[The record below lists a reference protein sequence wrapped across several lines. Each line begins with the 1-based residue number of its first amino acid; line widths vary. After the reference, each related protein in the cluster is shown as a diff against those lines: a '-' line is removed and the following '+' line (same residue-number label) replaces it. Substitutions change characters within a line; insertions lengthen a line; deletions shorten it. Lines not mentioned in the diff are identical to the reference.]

1 LKKKQLIMM
10 AVFFALLIGVGT
22 LVYVGQRQ
30 AAHGD
35 LYYSGT
41 IETTQANLAFQV
53 SGRVLNIP
61 VREGQAVEKGQ
72 VIAELDMAELQS
84 RHDQAKANLDRAVKT
99 KNQLETALE
108 IYKNALPAEVARA
121 EAGAN
126 ALRSQLAELKAGAR
140 TQDIERANQAY
151 LGAKAV
157 MEDAKKNLDKFASLF
172 QKGTISEREFDAV
185 KLRYDMSL
193 REYERSKET
202 YDLAREGARKE
213 TIQTAQARVSEG
225 EAMLRQAQ
233 SNLKRIEAAKQDV
246 EAAQAQVDA
255 ARAALNQAQI
265 VLTYAKLKAPFMGV
279 VTSRNIEPGEVV
291 SAGREVLTV
300 SDLSQVD
307 VKIFVDETQIG
318 KVKHGQKVD
327 VKIDTF
333 PGKTYEGRVSFISS
347 EGEFT
352 PKIIQ
357 TRKERVKL
365 VYLVKVNI
373 PNPNYELKSGM
384 PADAWLR

>member
-1 LKKKQLIMM
+1 MKKKRLIMI
-10 AVFFALLIGVGT
+10 VLLVLLVGAAA
-22 LVYVGQRQ
+22 LVYFGQWKSR
-30 AAHGD
+30 HGE

-41 IETTQANLAFQV
+41 IEATQANLAFQV
-53 SGRVLNIP
+53 GGRVLAVP
-61 VREGQAVEKGQ
+61 VKEGQSVEKGQ
-72 VIAELDMAELQS
+72 VIAELDMAELKS
-84 RHDQAKANLDRAVKT
+84 RYDQAKANLDRALKT
-99 KNQLETALE
+99 KNQLKTALE

-121 EAGAN
+121 EAGTN
-126 ALRSQLAELKAGAR
+126 ALKSQLAELKAGAR

-157 MEDAKKNLDKFASLF
+157 MEDAKKNLDKYASLF

-185 KLRYDMSL
+185 KLRYDMSV

-202 YDLAREGARKE
+202 LDMVREGARQE

-233 SNLKRIEAAKQDV
+233 SNLKRIDVAKQDV
-246 EAAQAQVDA
+246 EAAGAQVDA
-255 ARAALNQAQI
+255 ARAALNQSEI
-265 VLTYAKLKAPFMGV
+265 VLNYATLKAPFTGV

-291 SAGREVLTV
+291 SPGREVLTV
-300 SDLSQVD
+300 SDLSEVD

-318 KVKHGQKVD
+318 KVKPGQKVD
-327 VKIDTF
+327 IKIDTF
-333 PGKTYEGRVSFISS
+333 PGKTYDGRVSFISS

-365 VYLVKVNI
+365 VYLVKVKI
-373 PNPNYELKSGM
+373 PNPNNELKSGM